1 MSLHLP
7 SLRGLLIAAAI
18 VAPLALDG
26 CAAST
31 SPNWDQRFGDGT
43 RGLLAQQLLAPDAP
57 RRNAAASAPS
67 DGRTVRESVDRQLDS
82 YRAPPATN
90 VINIGVGSGGGTPN
104 R

>member
-7 SLRGLLIAAAI
+7 TLRGLLVAAA
-18 VAPLALDG
+18 VVVPFAFDG

-67 DGRTVRESVDRQLDS
+67 DGRTVRESVDRQVDS

-90 VINIGVGSGGGTPN
+90 VINIGVGGGTPAS